1 MPDTPFHGSDEGRW
15 DMEPGIMEWE
25 GMTFRRATV
34 QDAPG
39 IAGLMREAQGGMPD
53 RSMYVIDSQALI
65 EGDLESGRR
74 FGYVAQSDGALASF
88 FLFAT
93 DYDDVPEV
101 VASELRG
108 IAGHEDHPSHDGRLL
123 LCDIVATRS
132 GRRQGGLASS
142 LLRMGMEDGREM
154 GCLLAWA
161 AVDPRNAPS
170 LALFASEGFVVRG
183 EERMFSQASGDFVI
197 GDESVAIPDGGHRE
211 NAGHAATRL
220 ILVRGL

>member
-1 MPDTPFHGSDEGRW
+1 
-15 DMEPGIMEWE
+15 MEPGIMEWE
-25 GMTFRRATV
+25 GMTFRRGTA

-39 IAGLMREAQGGMPD
+39 IAGLMREAQDGMPD
-53 RSMYVIDSQALI
+53 RSMYAIDSQALI
-65 EGDLESGRR
+65 EWDLESGRR

-101 VASELRG
+101 VTSGLRG
-108 IAGHEDHPSHDGRLL
+108 TAEPAGPAGHPGCDGRLL

-142 LLRMGMEDGREM
+142 LLRMGMEDGRGM
-154 GCLLAWA
+154 GCLSAWA
-161 AVDPRNAPS
+161 AVDLRNAPS
-170 LALFASEGFVVRG
+170 LALFAGEGFVMRG

-197 GDESVAIPDGGHRE
+197 GDGSVAVPGGNRGE
-211 NAGHAATRL
+211 DAGHAVTRL
-220 ILVRGL
+220 ILARWL